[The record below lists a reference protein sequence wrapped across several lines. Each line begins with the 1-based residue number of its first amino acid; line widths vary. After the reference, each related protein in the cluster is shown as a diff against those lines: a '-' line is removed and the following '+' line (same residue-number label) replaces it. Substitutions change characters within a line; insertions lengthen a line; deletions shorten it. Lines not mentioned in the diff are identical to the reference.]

1 MENYKNYDVIVLGG
15 GFTGCA
21 AAIAAAR
28 QGVKVLLIEASGY
41 LGGAA
46 SNCLIYPFM
55 RYSTTVVDKDG
66 NKSTHILSRGIF
78 TELSDELRKRGNGK
92 SFYDED
98 LRKR

>member
-1 MENYKNYDVIVLGG
+1 MESYDVIVLGG

-28 QGVKVLLIEASGY
+28 QGVRVLLLEASGY

-55 RYSTTVVDKDG
+55 RYSTTLTDADG
-66 NKSTHILSRGIF
+66 NKTRHILSRGIF
-78 TELSDELRKRGNGK
+78 TELVRQLTERGKGRC
-92 SFYDED
+92 FYDED
-98 LRKR
+98 LKGNL